1 MRRLLLLIAVALTVA
16 ASAPT
21 ASAADLSYDLRQAV
35 VWVHCGNRQ
44 GSGVVVNGTEGYVLT
59 NAHILLDLDTMTPES
74 CSIGFIDDGD
84 IDPNVYYAASWVKY
98 SYEDTTNRDFAI
110 LKIGQPKGYRTL
122 PSFPSIATDEF
133 SEIGDALSIAGY
145 PGSAAGSQTV
155 TTGKITGL
163 ERGIV
168 MTDAVI
174 SPGVSGGA
182 GIDAKDG
189 LVGLATR
196 ILYRETS
203 PGVEEVVDYELV
215 DIRAILTW
223 MDTFGTDAHDTYVT
237 HLDATRYHAPTNF
250 VTGGI
255 LSCSTLAKSI
265 FESTVYCLNN
275 EGTRSVFPNDAT
287 YHSWFSD
294 FSGVVSVSAS
304 DLATYRLVSNVTM
317 KPGSLV
323 KIESDP
329 KVYLVTDDIG
339 TLRWIQTEARAIE
352 LLGHGWAGF
361 VTDMPVSFF
370 SSYRL
375 GSPLP

>member
-1 MRRLLLLIAVALTVA
+1 PTTVRA
-16 ASAPT
+16 AGLPYS
-21 ASAADLSYDLRQAV
+21 LRQAV
-35 VWVHCGNRQ
+35 VWVHCGDRQ
-44 GSGVVVNGTEGYVLT
+44 GSGVVVNGEEGYVLT
-59 NAHILLDLDTMTPES
+59 NAHILLNLGTMTPEP
-74 CSIGFIDDGD
+74 CRVGFVDDGVEPE
-84 IDPNVYYAASWVKY
+84 IYYEASWVKY
-98 SYEDTTNRDFAI
+98 SYEDSTNRDVAI
-110 LKIGQPKGYRTL
+110 LKIGRSVSRRSL
-122 PSFPSIATDEF
+122 SSFPFIPTDEF
-133 SEIGDALSIAGY
+133 SEVGDTLSVVGY
-145 PGSAAGSQTV
+145 PGSAEGAQTV

-168 MTDAVI
+168 KTDAEI
-174 SPGVSGGA
+174 TPGVSGGA
-182 GIDAKDG
+182 GIAASDG

-196 ILYRETS
+196 ILYLEIA

-237 HLDATRYHAPTNF
+237 HLDSDRYHAPTNF
-250 VTGGI
+250 IAEGNLACTM
-255 LSCSTLAKSI
+255 LAKSPL
-265 FESTVYCLNN
+265 ESTVYCLHSD
-275 EGTRSVFPNDAT
+275 GTRSVFPNDAA

-294 FSGVVSVSAS
+294 FSGVVTASAT
-304 DLATYRLVSNVTM
+304 DLSAYRLVSNITM

-339 TLRWIQTEARAIE
+339 TLRWIQSEDRAVE

-361 VTDMPVSFF
+361 VTDIPVSFF